1 MLVLKSISDVKKEIK
16 KYKKQELKIGLV
28 PTMGALHEGHESLI
42 KAAVDRCDVVV
53 VSIFVNPIQFGPGED
68 YARYPRTLDKDI
80 KVCEKYGVDLI
91 FAPQPSDM
99 YDYDK
104 QHMTLVVPPEC
115 LRAKL
120 CGKSR
125 TQHFDGVDTV
135 VLKLFNITEADEAF
149 FGLKDAQQCVII
161 KRMCDDL
168 NVNIKLNFCPII
180 REDDGLAKSSRNTYL
195 SEEGRKKALALS
207 KALNSVKKLYEDGV
221 VSIEEIKEKVMPE
234 LSKSAD
240 VEYFEF
246 CSFKD
251 LSPVMFLSNNTLVA
265 LAARVEGVRLIDN
278 IVL

>member
-1 MLVLKSISDVKKEIK
+1 
-16 KYKKQELKIGLV
+16 
-28 PTMGALHEGHESLI
+28 
-42 KAAVDRCDVVV
+42 
-53 VSIFVNPIQFGPGED
+53 
-68 YARYPRTLDKDI
+68 
-80 KVCEKYGVDLI
+80 
-91 FAPQPSDM
+91 M